1 MRWLF
6 FDFYW
11 FACPVSV
18 LASICMWMDGKIEAI
33 LQSHSPV
40 LLALHTAISDWNLKS
55 NQTQPCL
62 RLLSACSFHWTSIGN
77 SPNVTK
83 TSAETQA
90 SELKKN
96 EFWLTLHEYKK
107 KEISGK
113 NELHKM
119 HFCTER
125 RKSSERELRQQK
137 RCPKTVESENAELRV
152 EFVEIISV
160 NLCVYFHLLKS
171 MGASRRLAIITIIN
185 ISFF

>member
-6 FDFYW
+6 FEFYW

-18 LASICMWMDGKIEAI
+18 LASICIWMDGKNRGNLAI
-33 LQSHSPV
+33 TLASPVSASHDDFRLQSEV
-40 LLALHTAISDWNLKS
+40 KS
-55 NQTQPCL
+55 NLTN
-62 RLLSACSFHWTSIGN
+62 RLLSAVSFHWTSIEN
-77 SPNVTK
+77 LPNVTK
-83 TSAETQA
+83 PSAETQA
-90 SELKKN
+90 SELWKN
-96 EFWLTLHEYKK
+96 DFWLTLQE
-107 KEISGK
+107 KEIIGK

-152 EFVEIISV
+152 EFVEIISA